1 VNSTSN
7 SAAPA
12 QFTIGR
18 TGLDCDKRA
27 AFLLNLSVRRILSSG
42 KEYEDITRKEFAD
55 ILTWSTGPYRDE
67 SLLQGFLYRDAA

>member
-27 AFLLNLSVRRILSSG
+27 AFLLNLSVRRILTSG
-42 KEYEDITRKEFAD
+42 KEYEDITRSEFEQVLA
-55 ILTWSTGPYRDE
+55 WAVGPYRDE
-67 SLLQGFLYRDAA
+67 ALLQGFLYRDAA